1 MVAMI
6 DTIKMVIVGSFLG
19 THLTAFDT
27 VDHSR
32 VRVPLEASRTDD
44 SLWRQEW
51 VRWVWF

>member
-6 DTIKMVIVGSFLG
+6 NTTITLVTVGSSPG

-32 VRVPLEASRTDD
+32 VRVPLEASSADD
-44 SLWRQEW
+44 SL
-51 VRWVWF
+51 